1 MKNALRSV
9 IAGVMSVCVIGVIH
23 YVRLAGNDSA
33 ATESKHSLASG
44 ASAES
49 EVVHSPFN
57 ILQSNDELIATI
69 HSSQAIRFSGS
80 VAGLIEDGD
89 FAGAKKQLLELASL
103 AVEAG
108 DQATLA
114 RVLAE
119 LGELALVQT
128 DIDAAE
134 LYLAEALD
142 VYQQLGDEISTAGVF
157 MQFGRLHLL
166 SRERARQASDAYDQL
181 LIARWRIS
189 HNQFDRAEQDLKKIA
204 STNLELNRF
213 GAAASAYETLFSGYS
228 KTQQYDQAQSAGL
241 EAARLHAA
249 SGRVFEAEAM
259 LEKMRQQGISDSV
272 FEGFEAEIDRLTQEF
287 EDSVN
292 AIAVAK
298 DQEQLY
304 NQLLARGD
312 VVQAW
317 RFREK
322 AEQSLARASSRAQYR
337 RQPDVLVE
345 LYRSNDSMSNAR
357 SSLQRAQEVYLRY
370 GLESEA
376 RQSEN
381 LQARIY

>member
-1 MKNALRSV
+1 MKKALRSLV
-9 IAGVMSVCVIGVIH
+9 AGAISVCVIGAIH
-23 YVRLAGNDSA
+23 YARLPGNDSA
-33 ATESKHSLASG
+33 ETKSKDTA
-44 ASAES
+44 ASAASADKEPAP
-49 EVVHSPFN
+49 SPFN
-57 ILQSNDELIATI
+57 LLQPSDDLIATI
-69 HSSQAIRFSGS
+69 NSSQAIRFSAS
-80 VAGLIEDGD
+80 VASLIE
-89 FAGAKKQLLELASL
+89 AGNFTAAKKNLLELASR

-108 DQATLA
+108 DQAALA
-114 RVLAE
+114 HVLAK

-142 VYQQLGDEISTAGVF
+142 VYQLLGDEVSTAGVF

-181 LIARWRIS
+181 LIARWKIS
-189 HNQFDRAEQDLKKIA
+189 HNQFDKAERDLKQIA

-228 KTQQYDQAQSAGL
+228 KTQQYDQAQKAGL

-249 SGRVFEAEAM
+249 SGRVFQAEAM
-259 LEKMRQQGISDSV
+259 LNKMRQQGVSDTV
-272 FEGFEAEIDRLTQEF
+272 FDGFELEIERLTQEF

-292 AIAVAK
+292 AIAVAR

-312 VVQAW
+312 AVQAW

-322 AEQSLARASSRAQYR
+322 AGQSLARASSRAQYR

-345 LYRSNDSMSNAR
+345 LYRSNNSMSNAR
-357 SSLQRAQEVYLRY
+357 ASLQRAHEVYLRY